1 MTGKD
6 FLKLLLCV
14 YGYDRNLSVVA
25 RPTGFGEP
33 CYEIHGE
40 NAEGDVYE
48 GNDSEGL
55 MFNIYEIC
63 AYMSGAEP
71 GRAWINPPHTP
82 DFKSEY
88 WLMAPKYVL
97 DDEHRNKMISSWDKR
112 DRLIEE
118 EIKRM
123 KPFDDWV
130 EKSHPCKTCTEKV
143 PIRKGLEGW
152 HYDCELCNKGTCPK
166 YRHFMDVEY
175 PEEMKKYR
183 KD

>member
-14 YGYDRNLSVVA
+14 YGYDRNLSVIA
-25 RPTGFGEP
+25 RPTGYGEP

-48 GNDSEGL
+48 SVDSEGL

-71 GRAWINPPHTP
+71 GREWINPPHTP

-97 DDEHRNKMISSWDKR
+97 DDEHRNKMISSWDER
-112 DRLIEE
+112 DRLEKEE
-118 EIKRM
+118 SERM
-123 KPFDDWV
+123 RPFYEWLDV
-130 EKSHPCKTCTEKV
+130 HHPCKHCTEKV
-143 PIRKGLEGW
+143 PINDSVNYNCDLYYRGW
-152 HYDCELCNKGTCPK
+152 CPK
-166 YRHFMDVEY
+166 YRHFMDIEY
-175 PEEMKKYR
+175 EEEMKKYR
-183 KD
+183 KDE